1 MSGNLATRA
10 ITRAESKVYATTLSH
25 MNLGEIAQILGSNI
39 RAARGA
45 SELAERE
52 PVGYSIDSRTVRAG
66 ELFFAIRGDNH
77 DGHRFVADAIAGRAL
92 AAVVSRDFLDSDA
105 GRQIDPH
112 KAALIMVDD
121 TLAALQFLAYT
132 VLKSWRGDVVAITG
146 SLGKTTTKE
155 MIAAMLARVGRVI
168 KTTGNLNNYYGLPL
182 SVLKMESDGK
192 HASDFDY
199 AVLEMGMNHKGEIAR
214 LTEIAPPDVGVVT
227 IVAPAH
233 LEFFR
238 SIEEIA
244 EAKMELVTGVS
255 AGGTAVLNADD
266 HLVARMSEHRTDISS
281 LTFGIEHQADVMAS
295 EIRPEGIAGSSFLL
309 STPHGNVEARVPL
322 PGRHNI
328 YNALAAATV
337 ADLYETPLKEIAA
350 ALAETPTPKMRGEVV
365 RFRDGFTLIDDSYN
379 SNPRALLEMVATM
392 CANEDYKRKIVV
404 AGEMLELGATG
415 PELHRE
421 AGRQMARSGV
431 DKLIGIRGLAEEI
444 VSGAREAGMT
454 DEASVFTASPEE
466 AAEMIIREARA
477 GDLILV
483 KGSRGVKTEIVV
495 ERMKHRFDRL
505 LDSCDTKTG
514 DAAIGRC

>member
-1 MSGNLATRA
+1 MR
-10 ITRAESKVYATTLSH
+10 LSH
-25 MNLGEIAQILGSNI
+25 MNLGEIAEILGSNI

-52 PVGYSIDSRTVRAG
+52 PCGYSIDSRTVRAG
-66 ELFFAIRGDNH
+66 ELFFAMRGENY
-77 DGHRFVADAIAGRAL
+77 DGHRFVADAIASRAL
-92 AAVVSRDFLDSDA
+92 AAVVSRDFLDSEH

-112 KAALIMVDD
+112 KAALILVDD
-121 TLAALQFLAYT
+121 TLSALQFLAYT
-132 VLKSWRGDVVAITG
+132 VLKSWQGDVVAITG

-155 MIAAMLARVGRVI
+155 MIAAMLARVGRVV

-238 SIEEIA
+238 SIDEIA
-244 EAKMELVTGVS
+244 EAKAEMVRGIT

-266 HLVARMSEHRTDISS
+266 ERVAGMAAIRSDITS
-281 LTFGIEHQADVMAS
+281 LTFGIEHNADVMAS
-295 EIRPEGIAGSSFLL
+295 EIRPEGVAGSSFLL
-309 STPHGNVEARVPL
+309 STRHGQIAARVPL

-337 ADLYETPLKEIAA
+337 ADLYETPLSEIAA
-350 ALAETPTPKMRGEVV
+350 ALAETSTPKMRGEVV
-365 RFRDGFTLIDDSYN
+365 QFSEGITLIDDSYN
-379 SNPRALLEMVATM
+379 SNPRALFEMVSM
-392 CANEDYKRKIVV
+392 VCANQECKRKIIV
-404 AGEMLELGATG
+404 AGEMLELGPAG
-415 PELHRE
+415 AELHRE
-421 AGRQMARSGV
+421 AGRQIARLGV
-431 DKLIGIRGLAEEI
+431 DRLIGVRGLAEET
-444 VSGAREAGMT
+444 VAGAREAGMSKG
-454 DEASVFTASPEE
+454 AAVFAASPED
-466 AAEMIIREARA
+466 AAEIMIHEARA

-495 ERMKHRFDRL
+495 ERMKQRFDRP
-505 LDSCDTKTG
+505 LDSSKTKSGDTAT
-514 DAAIGRC
+514 GRC

>member
-1 MSGNLATRA
+1 
-10 ITRAESKVYATTLSH
+10 
-25 MNLGEIAQILGSNI
+25 MNLGEIAEILGSNI

-52 PVGYSIDSRTVRAG
+52 PIGYSIDSRTVRAG
-66 ELFFAIRGDNH
+66 ELFFAIRGENY
-77 DGHRFVADAIAGRAL
+77 DGHLFVGDAIASRAL
-92 AAVVSRDFLDSDA
+92 AAVVSRDFLDSDP

-132 VLKSWRGDVVAITG
+132 VLKGWQGEVVAITG

-155 MIAAMLARVGRVI
+155 MIAAMLARIGRVV

-199 AVLEMGMNHKGEIAR
+199 AVLEMGMNHKGEITR

-233 LEFFR
+233 LEFFS
-238 SIEEIA
+238 SIDDIA
-244 EAKMELVTGVS
+244 EAKAEMLSGIT

-266 HLVARMSEHRTDISS
+266 ERVAAMAAMRSDISS
-281 LTFGIEHQADVMAS
+281 LTFGIEHNADVMAS
-295 EIRPEGIAGSSFLL
+295 EIRPGGVGGSSFLL
-309 STPHGNVEARVPL
+309 STRHGQVEARVPL

-337 ADLYETPLKEIAA
+337 ADLYETPLEEIAA
-350 ALAETPTPKMRGEVV
+350 ALAETSTPKMRGEVV
-365 RFRDGFTLIDDSYN
+365 TFSDGFTLIDDSYN
-379 SNPRALLEMVATM
+379 SNPRALFEMVSM
-392 CANEDYKRKIVV
+392 VCANRESKRRIVV
-404 AGEMLELGATG
+404 AGEMLELGSAG
-415 PELHRE
+415 PELHRD
-421 AGRQMARSGV
+421 AGRKIAKLGA
-431 DKLIGIRGLAEEI
+431 DKLIGVRGLAEEI
-444 VSGAREAGMT
+444 VLGAREAGMS
-454 DEASVFTASPEE
+454 DDAAVFAASPEA
-466 AAEMIIREARA
+466 AAEMVIGEARA

-495 ERMKHRFDRL
+495 ERMKQEFDRL
-505 LDSCDTKTG
+505 VNSSETKTG
-514 DAAIGRC
+514 DVATGRC

>member
-1 MSGNLATRA
+1 
-10 ITRAESKVYATTLSH
+10 

-45 SELAERE
+45 SELAERV

-66 ELFFAIRGDNH
+66 ELFFAIRGENH
-77 DGHRFVADAIAGRAL
+77 DGHRFVADAIASRAL
-92 AAVVSRDFLDSDA
+92 AAVVSRDFLDSDL

-112 KAALIMVDD
+112 KAALILVDD

-132 VLKSWRGDVVAITG
+132 VLKSWQGDVVAITG

-155 MIAAMLARVGRVI
+155 MIAAMLARVGRVV

-192 HASDFDY
+192 SSSDFDY

-233 LEFFR
+233 LEFFN
-238 SIEEIA
+238 SIEDIA
-244 EAKMELVTGVS
+244 EAKRELVTGVA
-255 AGGTAVLNADD
+255 AGGRAVLNADD
-266 HLVARMSEHRTDISS
+266 HLVAGMAASRSDITS
-281 LTFGIEHQADVMAS
+281 LTFGIEHHADVMAS
-295 EIRPEGIAGSSFLL
+295 EIKAEGVSGSSFLL
-309 STPHGNVEARVPL
+309 STPHGNAEARVPL

-337 ADLYETPLKEIAA
+337 ADLYETPLEEIVA

-379 SNPRALLEMVATM
+379 SNPRALFEMVVTVN
-392 CANEDYKRKIVV
+392 ANPDYKRKIVI

-421 AGRQMARSGV
+421 AGRQIARLGI
-431 DKLIGIRGLAEEI
+431 DRLIGVRGLAEEI
-444 VSGAREAGMT
+444 VMGAREAGMIH
-454 DEASVFTASPEE
+454 ESAIFAATAEE
-466 AAEMIIREARA
+466 AAEAIIGEARA

-495 ERMKHRFDRL
+495 ERMKQRFDRL

-514 DAAIGRC
+514 DAATGRC